1 MSHYQH
7 EKQEDTCESQ
17 MRADGRMKRVDFI
30 SAKRCALAANV
41 VVNEQKRRI

>member
-30 SAKRCALAANV
+30 SAKKCALAANV